1 MLRLIQ
7 ALIVG
12 RPSTDSS
19 VQVCGFLGGWWL
31 INGCEPPLCC
41 PMPHLVRL
49 LTALPGWPP
58 SLSSSCLPASVR
70 PSTSRLAA
78 PLLPPLLAGCW
89 AGCCAGCL

>member
-41 PMPHLVRL
+41 PSASPFASACCSAWL
-49 LTALPGWPP
+49 ASLPLAFLPA
-58 SLSSSCLPASVR
+58 CLHASVR
-70 PSTSRLAA
+70 PWSSRLIDWLLAA
-78 PLLPPLLAGCW
+78 LLAGC
-89 AGCCAGCL
+89 

>member
-31 INGCEPPLCC
+31 MHGCEPPLCC

-49 LTALPGWPP
+49 LAMLPGCPP
-58 SLSSSCLPASVR
+58 SLLPACLPLSVH
-70 PSTSRLAA
+70 RL
-78 PLLPPLLAGCW
+78 LG
-89 AGCCAGCL
+89 

>member
-49 LTALPGWPP
+49 LAVLPG
-58 SLSSSCLPASVR
+58 
-70 PSTSRLAA
+70 
-78 PLLPPLLAGCW
+78 
-89 AGCCAGCL
+89 